1 MAKINHFVR
10 TIDKRHAALIYN
22 HQAIGKHPAVRFGS
36 LLAKPAHPL
45 RRVVRLHLHVCWSS
59 MGGPLWGSRKARRFG
74 LAPVFQS
81 RFVPAHPLPKTSV
94 GRSMKYQGGR
104 TMSKSTKQS
113 QPDSRLPVDAL
124 QYEKLAL
131 SAFHLCDR
139 QLSHLNTLITLTS
152 SMCRNPAVTS
162 DERRRQQTMLE
173 LLVDTAEQYQQEL
186 ECDRELYQVIAL
198 DAKGVPQSRITAKR
212 AARLL
217 TETSKI
223 AGRTSPTERTVE
235 SKRAA
240 TGSATDVNAD
250 TDADAQQT
258 AAVRH

>member
-1 MAKINHFVR
+1 
-10 TIDKRHAALIYN
+10 
-22 HQAIGKHPAVRFGS
+22 
-36 LLAKPAHPL
+36 
-45 RRVVRLHLHVCWSS
+45 

-81 RFVPAHPLPKTSV
+81 RFVPAHPLPKASV
-94 GRSMKYQGGR
+94 GRSRKYQGGR
-104 TMSKSTKQS
+104 TMSNTTTKQS
-113 QPDSRLPVDAL
+113 QPDSRPPVDAL

-139 QLSHLNTLITLTS
+139 QLSQLNTLITLAS

-162 DERRRQQTMLE
+162 EERRRQQTMLE

-240 TGSATDVNAD
+240 TESATDVDA
-250 TDADAQQT
+250 DADAQQT
-258 AAVRH
+258 VAVRH